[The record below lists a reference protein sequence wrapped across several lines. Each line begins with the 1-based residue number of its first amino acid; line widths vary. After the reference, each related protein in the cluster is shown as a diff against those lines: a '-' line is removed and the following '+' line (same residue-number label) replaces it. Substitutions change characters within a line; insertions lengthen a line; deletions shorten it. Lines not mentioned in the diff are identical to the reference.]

1 MPAVGLGKQKESVV
15 IQVARRFV
23 GTVHFFQGPSKS
35 NPIALYARKQGAD
48 FVIAAVIEPWNTV
61 SGTGPTINKA
71 AGNFEINWKAQ
82 PIPAEQYSGPHWEE
96 GIKAE
101 KPAPPPKP
109 PAPSPAAGVA
119 GPAQPAPTPA
129 GPPSAE
135 PPAS

>member
-1 MPAVGLGKQKESVV
+1 MWQKESVV
-15 IQVARRFV
+15 IQVSRRFV

-48 FVIAAVIEPWNTV
+48 VVIAAVIEPWNAV

-109 PAPSPAAGVA
+109 PAPAPAAGA
-119 GPAQPAPTPA
+119 AAPAQPAPTPA
-129 GPPSAE
+129 APPSAE

>member
-1 MPAVGLGKQKESVV
+1 M

-35 NPIALYARKQGAD
+35 NPVALYARKQGAD

-61 SGTGPTINKA
+61 LGAGPTINKA

-109 PAPSPAAGVA
+109 AAPAPAAGTA
-119 GPAQPAPTPA
+119 AAPAQSAPAPA
-129 GPPSAE
+129 A
-135 PPAS
+135 PPAAESPAS

>member
-1 MPAVGLGKQKESVV
+1 LAVRWNSKEYVV
-15 IQVARRFV
+15 IEVARRFV
-23 GTVHFFQGPSKS
+23 GTVHFFQGPTKS

-61 SGTGPTINKA
+61 SGAGPTINKA
-71 AGNFEINWKAQ
+71 AGNFEVNWKAQ

-109 PAPSPAAGVA
+109 AAPAAVA
-119 GPAQPAPTPA
+119 GAAAPAQP
-129 GPPSAE
+129 
-135 PPAS
+135 PPAAAAPPAEEPTTS